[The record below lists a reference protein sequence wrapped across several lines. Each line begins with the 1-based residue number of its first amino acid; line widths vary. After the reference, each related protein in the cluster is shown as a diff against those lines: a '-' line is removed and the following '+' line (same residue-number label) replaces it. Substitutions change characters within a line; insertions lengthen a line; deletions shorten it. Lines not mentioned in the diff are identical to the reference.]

1 MLNNKK
7 ESTGLKYLN
16 DSKAFIKFSN
26 DRGDIYENIEEYN
39 SNKQR
44 KLLIVFDD
52 LIVDMLSNK
61 EHNPIVTELSI
72 RDKKLNFS
80 YFYYTVLFCCAKWY

>member
-1 MLNNKK
+1 MLINKK

-72 RDKKLNFS
+72 RNKKLNFS
-80 YFYYTVLFCCAKWY
+80 YIYYTVLFCCAK

>member
-1 MLNNKK
+1 MLINKK

-72 RDKKLNFS
+72 RNKKLNFS
-80 YFYYTVLFCCAKWY
+80 YFYYTVLFCCAK